1 MPSIEAYNEA
11 KEMHQSVK
19 DGELSIA
26 APQNLEQIST
36 QDSDSE
42 VPF

>member
-11 KEMHQSVK
+11 KEMHQSVVS
-19 DGELSIA
+19 GELAIA
-26 APQNLEQIST
+26 PPQNLEQIENQS
-36 QDSDSE
+36 DSD